1 MIRFSLIVLLLA
13 GLTASM
19 GCFFGGSAPEGP
31 ERLVPDGAKELVIAD
46 VSESA
51 LSRTAL
57 PSHLESPVAAL
68 ADFGDVRRQVRTSL
82 SSGAVTISGGAF
94 DFDKVRETLA
104 NDGYSESEY
113 RDYELWES
121 GNGRSAFALMPD
133 DGFLLQ
139 GDPGAVIDV
148 LRDASRDSGQLWNDG
163 KGELKRAMDRTGD
176 GFVVTASENCRLEP
190 SDGCLAAAWAF
201 ARGERLT
208 VIEGSIA
215 LLFSSPEAA
224 ASAAPRIETAI
235 HAIPLITLTE
245 ILTDK
250 TVVTLK
256 ADVDR
261 EDFAQL
267 RFPIALENP

>member
-1 MIRFSLIVLLLA
+1 MIRFSLIILLLA
-13 GLTASM
+13 GLIASL
-19 GCFFGGSAPEGP
+19 GCFFGTSAPEGP
-31 ERLVPDGAKELVIAD
+31 ERLVPDGAKELVIVD

-51 LSRTAL
+51 RSRTSL

-68 ADFGDVRRQVRTSL
+68 EDYGDVRRQVKASL
-82 SSGAVTISGGAF
+82 SSGIVTISGGAF
-94 DFDKVRETLA
+94 DFEKVRSALG

-121 GNGRSAFALMPD
+121 GNGRSAYALMPD
-133 DGFLLQ
+133 DGFLVQ
-139 GDPGAVIDV
+139 GDLDAVIDV

-176 GFVVTASENCRLEP
+176 GLVVTASQDCRLVP
-190 SDGCLAAAWAF
+190 SNGCRAAAWAF

-208 VIEGSIA
+208 VIEGTVA
-215 LLFSSPEAA
+215 LLFSNPESAA
-224 ASAAPRIETAI
+224 NAAPRIEMAVNSN
-235 HAIPLITLTE
+235 PLITLTE

-267 RFPIALENP
+267 RFPIRLENP